1 MGGRGSS
8 SGGNAKEYR
17 GIAIQR
23 SEGRQR
29 WKATIDGETYGFNT
43 PAEARSYIDAALRPE
58 NAEGRARIRAANEAA
73 DRNREA
79 LNRSFREA
87 VASRSAKVRDRIDN
101 APVPR
106 VGADEDY
113 IVDGPHGERLRLGRQ
128 SSRGRGNT
136 RRAQFYV
143 RYGWKPDDVEYFI
156 RWKDAQS
163 FARDYL
169 DV

>member
-8 SGGNAKEYR
+8 SGGNSKEYK

-23 SEGRQR
+23 GDGRQR
-29 WKATIDGETYGFNT
+29 WRATIDGETYGFNT
-43 PAEARSYIDAALRPE
+43 PAEARRYIDAATSAGNQANRE
-58 NAEGRARIRAANEAA
+58 RIRSANEAA

-87 VASRSAKVRDRIDN
+87 VESRSAKVRERIDN

-106 VGADEDY
+106 FGADEEY

-143 RYGWKPDDVEYFI
+143 RYGWKPEDVEYFI

-169 DV
+169 NV